1 MSGFFGFRVPE
12 EERGS
17 GGKQNRN
24 GENRRKQNWDAGRKA
39 GTVSGSRSRNRRG
52 KEKRQY
58 IFRAAFHRTAG
69 AYPDRFSFQPV
80 KYRFTYIGKL

>member
-17 GGKQNRN
+17 RGKQNRN
-24 GENRRKQNWDAGRKA
+24 GDNRRKQNWDAGRKA
-39 GTVSGSRSRNRRG
+39 GEVSGSRNRGG

-58 IFRAAFHRTAG
+58 IFRTAFNRTAG